1 MTIPRPFPILATVLT
16 AAGVLTLC
24 GLGHW
29 QQERLVWK
37 NNLQVT
43 MDEEFAKDAKSI
55 LLTSDDL
62 TSVSDSAIRR
72 GTLRGKLDFDHQF
85 ILRGQIVDAKP
96 ASFVLIPLI
105 LPEKQTVFVVA
116 TWHTGTAKIMEPST
130 RAKIDTVI
138 GTARLPRWSSF
149 TGQNEPDKDLWY
161 RPDVVQMA
169 THAQLPE
176 PVAPLFYMES
186 SNYKLD
192 ARPTV
197 EIPRTLKNDHKQYMF
212 FWYTMAG
219 ILLVMYY
226 LRFWRRSDAS

>member
-1 MTIPRPFPILATVLT
+1 MTQHRPFPVLATVLT

-29 QQERLVWK
+29 QQDRLAWK

-43 MDEEFAKDAKSI
+43 MDEEFAKDAKGL

-62 TSVSDSAIRR
+62 TKVSDSSIRR
-72 GTLRGKLDFDHQF
+72 GTLQGKLDFDHQF

-96 ASFVLIPLI
+96 ASFVLIPMI
-105 LPEKQTVFVVA
+105 LPDQKTVFVVA
-116 TWHTGTAKIMEPST
+116 TLQAGTDKIGTPST
-130 RAKIDTVI
+130 RAKIDKVT
-138 GTARLPRWSSF
+138 GTARLSRWSSF
-149 TGQNEPDKDLWY
+149 AGQNDPEKDLWY

-169 THAQLPE
+169 THAKLPD

-197 EIPRTLKNDHKQYMF
+197 DIPRTLRNDHKQYMF

-226 LRFWRRSDAS
+226 LRFWRRPDAS